1 LQVNQDGLKLK
12 KGIYQLLVY
21 AADVNILGRSVH
33 TMKKNIEALVVVSK
47 DIQLE
52 VNADKTKVQG
62 HVSRSECRTKSQHK
76 D

>member
-1 LQVNQDGLKLK
+1 
-12 KGIYQLLVY
+12 LVY
-21 AADVNILGRSVH
+21 VDYVNILGRSMH
-33 TMKKNIEALVVVSK
+33 TRKKNIEALVVVSK

-62 HVSRSECRTKSQHK
+62 HVLRSDCRAKSQHK